1 MKREYIL
8 SAEEK
13 KNKEVNYFFYFQNSF
28 PRARKFAS
36 NRLACVELAEI
47 RCSSDLASVSWL
59 YFATKEKNFAF
70 DKFTT
75 DFRQRKTLTTS

>member
-1 MKREYIL
+1 MRDGLTDRRIEGSIRGLHGSKYTNALINIFE
-8 SAEEK
+8 
-13 KNKEVNYFFYFQNSF
+13 
-28 PRARKFAS
+28 
-36 NRLACVELAEI
+36 VELAEI